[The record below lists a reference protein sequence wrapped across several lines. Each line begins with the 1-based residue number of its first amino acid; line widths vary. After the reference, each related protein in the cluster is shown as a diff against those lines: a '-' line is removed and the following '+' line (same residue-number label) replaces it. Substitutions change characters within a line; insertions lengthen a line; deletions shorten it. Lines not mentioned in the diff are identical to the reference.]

1 VNEVDDDRHG
11 HLPGL
16 GFGVDPLDL
25 VGVASVSDNTIGIQL
40 LNQAKTTYPTITKTW
55 VDAGFKNTMVEHG
68 ATLGIDVEV
77 VPRNTHVKGFT
88 PVARRWVVERTLGW
102 VVLHRRLARDYETHP
117 TNSASM
123 IRIAMID
130 NLAKRVTDETTIT
143 WRDP

>member
-1 VNEVDDDRHG
+1 
-11 HLPGL
+11 
-16 GFGVDPLDL
+16 
-25 VGVASVSDNTIGIQL
+25 
-40 LNQAKTTYPTITKTW
+40 
-55 VDAGFKNTMVEHG
+55 MVEHG

-88 PVARRWVVERTLGW
+88 PIPRRWVVERTLGW
-102 VVLHRRLARDYETHP
+102 VMLHRRLARAYETHP

-130 NLAKRVTDETTIT
+130 NLAKRVTDETAIT